1 LKQGM
6 TLTRVELMLDG
17 AFAHGQAYVA
27 LSRVTSLAG
36 LWMRTNL
43 RVEQVTAH
51 PEVLR
56 YYNALS
62 ESRRNPT
69 NWQDTTAST
78 AASAS
83 GTSHGTFPSG
93 FMGGAAVH
101 SFPAAAADRGSSTID
116 LSSPVVSPVNPPTT
130 ASHGVAVTGT
140 HTGPSVAAARVHAAA
155 GCAIHKASAESYCPD
170 CQGIVGTAAAGFSAD
185 AGSMCPA
192 EFGGSHGLAV
202 G

>member
-1 LKQGM
+1 MKQGM

-101 SFPAAAADRGSSTID
+101 SFPNWRPGT
-116 LSSPVVSPVNPPTT
+116 SPP
-130 ASHGVAVTGT
+130 
-140 HTGPSVAAARVHAAA
+140 
-155 GCAIHKASAESYCPD
+155 AESTPID
-170 CQGIVGTAAAGFSAD
+170 GSFGNSDAWRNDSTAKPSSG
-185 AGSMCPA
+185 
-192 EFGGSHGLAV
+192 
-202 G
+202 